1 MPTAQGLTLTA
12 AQREQLRSAIAAQGT
27 QTAFAAKVGETV
39 ASANNVLGG
48 ARISEARLRS
58 WCAVLGIAVKVVP
71 AKVRFTRLSRAA
83 QGASSGGGAG
93 GESSSKPGTR

>member
-48 ARISEARLRS
+48 ARISEARLKS
-58 WCAVLGIAVKVVP
+58 WCAVLGIAVTVVP
-71 AKVRFTRLSRAA
+71 AKVRLRK
-83 QGASSGGGAG
+83 AG
-93 GESSSKPGTR
+93 RKPIATPPRVH